1 MISITAANARAQRS
15 RSNEDEDEDH
25 TNHSTQS
32 SHAAKPKRKRG
43 RPGAYSLD
51 ARITI
56 LKENARRKG
65 TEAGRRYALYRNNMT
80 IQEAL
85 DRGLSWS
92 NIRCDAKRGN
102 ISVA

>member
-15 RSNEDEDEDH
+15 RSNEADEDNS
-25 TNHSTQS
+25 NHSTQS
-32 SHAAKPKRKRG
+32 SHADKPKRKRG
-43 RPGAYSLD
+43 RPGSYPLD

-65 TEAGRRYALYRNNMT
+65 TEAARRYALYRNNMT
-80 IQEAL
+80 IEEAL

-102 ISVA
+102 ISVT